1 MEKIY
6 IRDKVYVPLR
16 AVYDKQALK
25 SKYTKHMY
33 KEAACQRCEYKP
45 DRPSHMCEVCPS
57 YGGVSKLYQ
66 VREIAGAQYIGLPIG
81 DKRNIEKNAGV
92 DFDDFKIV
100 DRRSAPK
107 FAYPIKFTLTL
118 REHQEKLAKEFL
130 RHKYGL
136 IEAPPRSG
144 KTALMLYLGIKLGL
158 RMVILANQHE
168 FLQQFIWHIEGNEPE
183 GIPKCTNLPELERK
197 HKKKLFGFPK
207 TDEDFENFQIFCMT
221 YQQFASKTSG
231 DARFKRLAK
240 HIGFLAIDEVHKC
253 GAAVFSSV
261 VNKFYTRYRMGVTG
275 TVERKDG
282 RQFIYKKIIGPVVAK
297 TTVEAM
303 LPKVF
308 IEETGISLSKVPSQ
322 WVYAMLRLAKNEKRN
337 KLIVKR
343 AIEDVKAGHGV
354 VIPLTFKKHIFEIT
368 RMINEAYGKPIA
380 KEFIGSGGE
389 KGKELRRKI
398 LSDAKSGKIKV
409 VVGTRSLIQ
418 LGLNVPAWSAIYTAI
433 PISNKPNYK
442 QETSRVRTPKEGKK
456 QPIVRLFYD
465 ACMGQSVG
473 CARNCISHL
482 KDFEYEFS
490 KDKTTQ
496 AALEYFEQNP
506 GRRGRQSFDEDE
518 DFKPS
523 RVLNFDE
530 GTTSLGRAG
539 RR

>member
-16 AVYDKQALK
+16 SVYDKHSLK
-25 SKYTKHMY
+25 AKYTKHMY
-33 KEAACQRCEYKP
+33 KEASCAQCEYKA
-45 DRPSHMCEVCPS
+45 DRPSHMCSVCPS
-57 YGGVSKLYQ
+57 YGGVVKLYQ
-66 VREIAGAQYIGLPIG
+66 VRELAGAQYIGLPVG
-81 DKRNIEKNAGV
+81 DKRHIEKNAGI

-100 DRRSAPK
+100 DKRTSPA
-107 FAYPIKFTLTL
+107 FHYPIKFTLQL

-130 RHKYGL
+130 QKKYGL

-231 DARFKRLAK
+231 KARFNRLAK
-240 HIGFLAIDEVHKC
+240 HVGFLAIDEVHKC
-253 GAAVFSSV
+253 GASVFSSV
-261 VNKFYTRYRMGVTG
+261 VNSFYTRYRLGVTG

-282 RQFIYKKIIGPVVAK
+282 RQFIYKKIIGPVVAR

-308 IEETGISLSKVPSQ
+308 IEETGVRIAKPPSQ
-322 WVYAMLRLAKNEKRN
+322 WTYAMLRLAKDEKRN
-337 KLIVKR
+337 ALIVQR
-343 AIEDVKAGHGV
+343 AIADVKAGHSV
-354 VIPLTFKKHIFEIT
+354 VIPLTFKKHIFEVT
-368 RMINEAYGKPIA
+368 RLINQAYGKRIA
-380 KEFIGSGGE
+380 KEFIGSGGA
-389 KGKELRRKI
+389 KGKDLRRQI
-398 LSDAKSGKIKV
+398 LAEAKSGKIKV

-442 QETSRVRTPKEGKK
+442 QETSRVRTPKEGKR

-465 ACMGQSVG
+465 DCMGQSVG
-473 CARNCISHL
+473 CARNCVSHL
-482 KDFEYEFS
+482 KDFGYEFS
-490 KDKTTQ
+490 KDSKTQ
-496 AALEYFEQNP
+496 AALTYFERNP
-506 GRRGRQSFDEDE
+506 GRRGRANEDD
-518 DFKPS
+518 DFKPT
-523 RVLNFDE
+523 RVLDYDE